1 MGDTPV
7 NAGRLIA
14 FEGLD
19 GCGKSTQLQRF
30 AQNAKHAG
38 WDVVV
43 TGEPTSGPTGRRIRE
58 MARSGT
64 ALAPAEELRW
74 FLEDRRVHVREV
86 IEPALAAGQWLLTDR
101 YFLSTVAYQGARG
114 LDFEQILADSES
126 EFPIPDLVVLLE
138 IDAAVALERIRSRGG
153 VLEAVFER
161 QEFLE
166 TVAEVFAAIDR
177 PYVERIAADAAP
189 DALETEIFRRVLAR
203 FGQTGD

>member
-14 FEGLD
+14 FEGID
-19 GCGKSTQLQRF
+19 GCGKSTQLERL
-30 AQNAKHAG
+30 ARKLRSTG
-38 WDVVV
+38 RDVVV
-43 TGEPTSGPTGRRIRE
+43 TGEPTTGPTGRRIRE

-86 IEPALAAGQWLLTDR
+86 IAPALAAGQWVVTDR

-114 LDFEQILADSES
+114 LDYAQILAESES
-126 EFPIPDLVVLLE
+126 EFPVPDLVVLLE
-138 IDAAVALERIRSRGG
+138 IDPSVAVERIHGRGG
-153 VLEAVFER
+153 VIEEVFER

-166 TVAEVFAAIDR
+166 AVAAVFDAIDR
-177 PYVERIAADAAP
+177 PYVERIAAEAAP
-189 DALETEIFRRVLAR
+189 DELEAEIYRRVLAR
-203 FGQTGD
+203 FG